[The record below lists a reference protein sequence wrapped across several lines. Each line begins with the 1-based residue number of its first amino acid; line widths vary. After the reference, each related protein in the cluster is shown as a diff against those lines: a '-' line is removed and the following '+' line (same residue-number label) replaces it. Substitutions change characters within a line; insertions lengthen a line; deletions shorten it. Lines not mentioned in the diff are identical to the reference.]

1 MNPANNF
8 TGGEY
13 YIMYNFDE
21 VIERH
26 GTGSM
31 KYDSNMIFGKS
42 DDLMPLW
49 VADMDFR
56 APDPVRKALAAKADH
71 GIFGYSF
78 LPDSYYDAVISWF
91 SDNFDFK
98 PERRWIVQT
107 PGVVCAISA
116 AVRSLTESGD
126 AVIINRPVYYPFS
139 NVIIQNNRKLIN
151 SPLVI
156 DNDGHYS
163 VDFDDFERKIIENN
177 VKLYILCSPHNPVG
191 RVWTEEELRRAGEIC
206 LKHGVIVVSD
216 EIHCDFVWSD
226 HPHRIFASLGDDF
239 AQNCVI
245 CTAPSKTF
253 NLAGLQTSNI
263 FIPNDSLRR
272 RFKNELT
279 VLSIGSLNTMGMAA
293 CEAAY
298 SGGSEWLYELRSYLC
313 GNIDMVRDYI
323 NNKMNGIKLVEPE
336 GLYLLWLDMR
346 ELALTEEKL
355 EQLIEDAGLW
365 LDGGTMFGP
374 EGLGFQ
380 RINIACPRSVL
391 REALVR
397 LGAAVG
403 RLLP

>member
-126 AVIINRPVYYPFS
+126 AVIIN
-139 NVIIQNNRKLIN
+139 
-151 SPLVI
+151 
-156 DNDGHYS
+156 
-163 VDFDDFERKIIENN
+163 
-177 VKLYILCSPHNPVG
+177 
-191 RVWTEEELRRAGEIC
+191 
-206 LKHGVIVVSD
+206 
-216 EIHCDFVWSD
+216 
-226 HPHRIFASLGDDF
+226 
-239 AQNCVI
+239 
-245 CTAPSKTF
+245 
-253 NLAGLQTSNI
+253 
-263 FIPNDSLRR
+263 
-272 RFKNELT
+272 
-279 VLSIGSLNTMGMAA
+279 
-293 CEAAY
+293 
-298 SGGSEWLYELRSYLC
+298 
-313 GNIDMVRDYI
+313 
-323 NNKMNGIKLVEPE
+323 
-336 GLYLLWLDMR
+336 
-346 ELALTEEKL
+346 
-355 EQLIEDAGLW
+355 
-365 LDGGTMFGP
+365 
-374 EGLGFQ
+374 
-380 RINIACPRSVL
+380 
-391 REALVR
+391 
-397 LGAAVG
+397 
-403 RLLP
+403 